1 MNMSESTMKLMSL
14 KSVHGEYHN
23 RMSQEPDSQEYENF
37 RNLLRRIVTV
47 PRADIQKRM
56 DEDKATKDW
65 TRDNA
70 QPEHRHRPIVSP
82 GSVASSRSPKT
93 SQGEY

>member
-1 MNMSESTMKLMSL
+1 MKETASE
-14 KSVHGEYHN
+14 
-23 RMSQEPDSQEYENF
+23 SQEYQNF
-37 RNLLRRIVTV
+37 ANLLRRIVTV
-47 PRADIQKRM
+47 PRAEIQKRM
-56 DEDKATKDW
+56 QDDQMTKDW
-65 TRDNA
+65 TREND